1 MNPDRKA
8 VLAPEDERLLV
19 AQLAEAVLAQAAP
32 EELVIFDEMAEEYS
46 QDPEGGGGGW
56 RTIRPP
62 LTGAPCSTS
71 PGGTL
76 TLLSSTD

>member
-32 EELVIFDEMAEEYS
+32 EELVVFDETAEEYF
-46 QDPEGGGGGW
+46 QDPDRVLSARGGDEAVGFGL
-56 RTIRPP
+56 P
-62 LTGAPCSTS
+62 A
-71 PGGTL
+71 
-76 TLLSSTD
+76 